1 MPRTLALWIAFT
13 TAGTMFALVMVFAAL
28 VLGAPGG
35 GTSQASP
42 SASPATPTGPI
53 GTFEVRAF
61 DLGFEPSMVH
71 VDAPGTYA
79 RHLHQRRR
87 RAP

>member
-35 GTSQASP
+35 EASQASP
-42 SASPATPTGPI
+42 SASAPAPSGSI
-53 GTFEVRAF
+53 GTIEVRAF
-61 DLGFEPSMVH
+61 DLGFEPPWRTS
-71 VDAPGTYA
+71 T
-79 RHLHQRRR
+79 R
-87 RAP
+87 RAPTP